1 MTTSNA
7 AHATRTRRLR
17 FPRLR
22 HFFLEY
28 LLALPAG
35 AALALLWSALD
46 PERYYRFAVSAS
58 FLTNDVAMVFFFG
71 LITKEVVEATAPGGA
86 LHPWRRAAL
95 AVVTSFAATALT
107 LALFRLFVRVFG
119 EPMLE
124 RGWASV
130 LAVDVAFGYFVARLI
145 FGRTA
150 MVSFFLVVALA
161 SNAFAF
167 GGLAASEPPRDLQPW
182 PLFGL
187 LGLGMAAAF
196 AGRLRQVKTPWYYL
210 LVAAPLAWTGLHLGG
225 APPALALLAIVPF
238 LPAAR
243 RDPGFFVDA
252 GQLASDPLNRL
263 ERLCRHPA
271 QIALFLFGL
280 THAGVDAASLELG
293 VLALPLAMLLG
304 RPAGLLL
311 GLVIARPMGL
321 HLPAGSGARDLAVMG
336 ITAAIGFTMT
346 LFVATAALGPGPLLM
361 ELKVGAFLTLVSA
374 GAALGSAR
382 LLHVGR
388 FSARVTHST

>member
-35 AALALLWSALD
+35 AALALMWSALD
-46 PERYYRFAVSAS
+46 PERYYRFAASAS

-95 AVVTSFAATALT
+95 AVVASFAATVLT

-150 MVSFFLVVALA
+150 MVPFFLVVALA

-167 GGLAASEPPRDLQPW
+167 GGLAASEPPRDVHPW
-182 PLFGL
+182 PLFGF
-187 LGLGMAAAF
+187 LGLGMAAAY
-196 AGRLRQVKTPWYYL
+196 AGRLREVKAPWYYL
-210 LVAAPLAWTGLHLGG
+210 LVAAPLAWVGLYLGG
-225 APPALALLAIVPF
+225 GPPALALLAIVPF
-238 LPAAR
+238 LPTGR

-252 GQLASDPLNRL
+252 SQHASDPLNRL
-263 ERLCRHPA
+263 ELVCRHPA

-280 THAGVDAASLELG
+280 INAGVDRGSLELG

-304 RPAGLLL
+304 RPAGFLL
-311 GLVIARPMGL
+311 GLVIARAMGL
-321 HLPAGSGARDLAVMG
+321 HPPVGTGARDLAVLG
-336 ITAAIGFTMT
+336 ITTAIGFTMT
-346 LFVATAALGPGPLLM
+346 LFFATAALGPGPLLM
-361 ELKVGAFLTLVSA
+361 ELRAGAFLTLVSA
-374 GAALGSAR
+374 LAALGSAR

-388 FSARVTHST
+388 FSARVAQSA

>member
-1 MTTSNA
+1 MTTS
-7 AHATRTRRLR
+7 R

-28 LLALPAG
+28 LLALPLGAG
-35 AALALLWSALD
+35 LALAWSALD
-46 PERYYRFAVSAS
+46 PERYYRFAASAS
-58 FLTNDVAMVFFFG
+58 FLINDLAMVFFFA
-71 LITKEVVEATAPGGA
+71 LITKEVVEATATGGA

-95 AVVTSFAATALT
+95 PLVASFAATVLT
-107 LALFRLFVRVFG
+107 LVLFRLLVRVLG

-150 MVSFFLVVALA
+150 MVSFFLLVALA

-167 GGLAASEPPRDLQPW
+167 AGLAASEPPRDVQPW

-187 LGLGMAAAF
+187 LGLGMAVAY
-196 AGRLRQVKTPWYYL
+196 AGRLRDVRTPWYYL
-210 LVAAPLAWTGLHLGG
+210 LVAVPLAWAGMYWGG
-225 APPALALLAIVPF
+225 APPALAPLAIVPF
-238 LPAAR
+238 VPAGR

-252 GQLASDPLNRL
+252 VPHASSPLDRVEL
-263 ERLCRHPA
+263 VCRHPA
-271 QIALFLFGL
+271 QLALFLFGL
-280 THAGVDAASLELG
+280 ANAGVAAASLELG

-311 GLVIARPMGL
+311 GLVIARAMGL
-321 HLPAGSGARDLAVMG
+321 HLPTGTDARDLAVLG

-346 LFVATAALGPGPLLM
+346 LFFATAALGPGPLLM
-361 ELKVGAFLTLVSA
+361 ELRAGAFFTIVSA
-374 GAALGSAR
+374 LAALAGAR

-388 FSARVTHST
+388 FSSRVTQSV